1 MGKERKLSFYK
12 CKLDALEITEFTSVF
27 AYVHVCVSVGVHV
40 YINILL
46 DITHNTLIHFLQ
58 TLL

>member
-1 MGKERKLSFYK
+1 MYK

-27 AYVHVCVSVGVHV
+27 VYVHVCVSVGVHV
-40 YINILL
+40 YINILM